1 MNALCRPLA
10 KCAEIKSWLVSDV
23 FIYLR
28 RQSNSWWYVSLNN
41 LVIQVTL
48 HVITQRGNAH
58 IFIQHNHHDVISTG
72 QDSGTRSRVEKKKK
86 KKRREELGKE
96 NSKRGHQPHLQE
108 PTMVL
113 GPIDHVH
120 VTIKTNWH
128 WSEPVEVQT
137 LVQHSAS
144 HWKSYNAKWTK
155 HLSDFFQR
163 HLIDKHLRG
172 H

>member
-1 MNALCRPLA
+1 MT
-10 KCAEIKSWLVSDV
+10 S
-23 FIYLR
+23 
-28 RQSNSWWYVSLNN
+28 SL
-41 LVIQVTL
+41 
-48 HVITQRGNAH
+48 
-58 IFIQHNHHDVISTG
+58 
-72 QDSGTRSRVEKKKK
+72 QDKTVELGAGLKKTFKK
-86 KKRREELGKE
+86 QREELGKE

-144 HWKSYNAKWTK
+144 H
-155 HLSDFFQR
+155 
-163 HLIDKHLRG
+163 
-172 H
+172 